1 MNDTSAVFE
10 LIHRFEGYVVY
21 AVWHE
26 VREANEELMTFLL
39 AAPGPRSDAHVPPGD
54 RLAVWALGGICA
66 GLAKTIGDFNEEQWP
81 FFHESMIL
89 CEYAERRQMEFL
101 GHEHY
106 PRIRSFDEEH
116 WSVFAMYK
124 GTIDALRE
132 EHDPQLSWLT
142 CLDEE
147 QRSLSW
153 ISSLDEE
160 QRSTSPDE
168 ELLGAERDERFA
180 MYEGAHGALC
190 EEHNPQL
197 FAMYDDE
204 QRSTSPDEEVLEA
217 ERNAKSMNIEAL
229 CAAPP
234 EALTHSPS
242 RMPLSFPGAFA
253 RKFSA
258 FGAAR
263 LRRRAHSR
271 VSAPSP
277 TPTRAEEHI
286 ASAPSPAAAT

>member
-66 GLAKTIGDFNEEQWP
+66 GLAKTIGDFLGAAFNEEQWP

-116 WSVFAMYK
+116 WSMFAMYK

-217 ERNAKSMNIEAL
+217 ERDASHAVLEEAHDAL
-229 CAAPP
+229 C
-234 EALTHSPS
+234 
-242 RMPLSFPGAFA
+242 
-253 RKFSA
+253 
-258 FGAAR
+258 
-263 LRRRAHSR
+263 
-271 VSAPSP
+271 
-277 TPTRAEEHI
+277 EEHGPEVVVGLLKEHSI
-286 ASAPSPAAAT
+286 HSSARSSCSILLKDQSPCHGTKLLVLK